1 MREPLV
7 WLLLLLG
14 LLMATL
20 ALAENIAPLE
30 LGFQRIEGDSLAD
43 RVNLSLRITQVISNL
58 VENALKNLIER
69 AAWKRLHRFWKVLQ
83 SCQLGIGA
91 GLALESDQEWIHF
104 A

>member
-43 RVNLSLRITQVISNL
+43 RVNLSLRITQVGDKSL
-58 VENALKNLIER
+58 LL
-69 AAWKRLHRFWKVLQ
+69 
-83 SCQLGIGA
+83 
-91 GLALESDQEWIHF
+91 
-104 A
+104 